1 MTDLVGLGH
10 SWTIADGADGLHL
23 IRRHR
28 ANTIK
33 QGKAMRPKRHFPGRG
48 GSFFEAPK
56 IDSPQTSKTCVKKLS
71 EPTLNQEI
79 FDDRPA

>member
-1 MTDLVGLGH
+1 
-10 SWTIADGADGLHL
+10 
-23 IRRHR
+23 
-28 ANTIK
+28 
-33 QGKAMRPKRHFPGRG
+33 MRPERLTARQG
-48 GSFFEAPK
+48 GTFFEAPK